1 MSGGNLALSKPV
13 VASSTEGGVWAASYV
28 VDGNAGTRWSSEFS
42 DNQWIYV
49 DLGSSRSIMGVVL
62 NWEGAFGRGYEIQVS
77 DDASQWTTV
86 HTEVNGDGGIDDI
99 PVSAS
104 GRYVRMLGTQRGTGY
119 GYSLWEFEVY

>member
-1 MSGGNLALSKPV
+1 
-13 VASSTEGGVWAASYV
+13 
-28 VDGNAGTRWSSEFS
+28 
-42 DNQWIYV
+42 V

-77 DDASQWTTV
+77 DDANQWTTV

-119 GYSLWEFEVY
+119 GYSLWAFEVY